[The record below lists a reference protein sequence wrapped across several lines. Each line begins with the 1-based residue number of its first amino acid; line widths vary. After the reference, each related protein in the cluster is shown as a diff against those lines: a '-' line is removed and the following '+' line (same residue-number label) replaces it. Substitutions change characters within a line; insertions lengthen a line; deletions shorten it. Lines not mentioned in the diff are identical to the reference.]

1 MLHQEQC
8 EKMMPQ
14 EECYR
19 PKAVTNWFADAIRQ
33 KAEGASLSTLVVVIG
48 YQPTSILDLLE
59 DN

>member
-1 MLHQEQC
+1 
-8 EKMMPQ
+8 MMPQ